1 MNVSV
6 NKDAVEELLETVSK
20 HCANSRYCI
29 YGVKPTTQS
38 ERTAD
43 TTPMDRQVQKLII
56 YQRGSPVPS
65 ECEALQAIDLQSAY
79 FKEVVTQYMSAQSVP
94 TTVAAHIESIT
105 REQSKS
111 SLWHL
116 LQNGRITSSVF
127 GDIIHLRESTPP
139 DNSIK
144 RIMGYSDPNVKT
156 KAIVWRL
163 ANESRAQSAY
173 MKHCESS

>member
-56 YQRGSPVPS
+56 YQRYPLSERHYMLDLVPFVRREEETRIKQEMS
-65 ECEALQAIDLQSAY
+65 GKHISVVFDASTHLGEAL
-79 FKEVVTQYMSAQSVP
+79 
-94 TTVAAHIESIT
+94 
-105 REQSKS
+105 
-111 SLWHL
+111 
-116 LQNGRITSSVF
+116 
-127 GDIIHLRESTPP
+127 
-139 DNSIK
+139 
-144 RIMGYSDPNVKT
+144 
-156 KAIVWRL
+156 AIVRFVS
-163 ANESRAQSAY
+163 ESWTVEQQVV
-173 MKHCESS
+173 